1 MILIS
6 FKIHVINPIVIKN
19 RIDTIIIKREAVMPN
34 LWDIQVFFKPFNM
47 YNILQI
53 IPTNVPIQKINISI
67 ELKEVGF

>member
-34 LWDIQVFFKPFNM
+34 LWDIQVFF
-47 YNILQI
+47 NIFFSSGF
-53 IPTNVPIQKINISI
+53 INKEACGSI
-67 ELKEVGF
+67 RTMGCA